1 MKDSRNAQI
10 VQKRERANRLSLPPN
25 LLRATTFTMV
35 LIVLAVLGVLVVLA
49 IALASVCVTGACA
62 LVPCTCNTSST
73 TRVSSYGAIVPC
85 TCIANPIA
93 RVSSYSTIVT
103 CQSTRALKL
112 IDQSGYCLPTRKIPT
127 LSGWPSSVTVNYWIL
142 SVNDIFSI
150 QNSLT

>member
-1 MKDSRNAQI
+1 
-10 VQKRERANRLSLPPN
+10 
-25 LLRATTFTMV
+25 MV

-49 IALASVCVTGACA
+49 IALASICVTGACA
-62 LVPCTCNTSST
+62 LVPCTC
-73 TRVSSYGAIVPC
+73 
-85 TCIANPIA
+85 IASPIA

-150 QNSLT
+150 